1 MDISKNKITC
11 EQAKQLD
18 IVDYLSSLGFNP
30 VKIRNADHWYLSPL
44 RNEKTASFKVNRKLN
59 AWYDHGTGQ
68 GGNLVDFG
76 ILYHNCSVSDLLEKL
91 NILSFHQHPLNIIAV
106 PEKHP
111 DSQIKI
117 ISEKNLFS
125 LSLLRYLRQRRIA
138 DGVSNT
144 YCREVIF
151 ELDNRVYSAI
161 GFRNDEGGFELRNSW
176 FKGSSSPKTFTSI
189 LNDAKE
195 ASVFEGFF
203 DFLSYQTI
211 HQNQAPFSSDFLI
224 LNSTSFFERSRS
236 FMEQHN
242 SIRLYLDRDKTGQ
255 NCTQRAIESSKK
267 YIDESILY
275 KEYKDLNEWMQHIGK
290 SQRKGFRQSL
300 Q

>member
-18 IVDYLSSLGFNP
+18 IVEYLSFLGFNP

-44 RNEKTASFKVNRKLN
+44 RNEKTASFKVNKKLN

-76 ILYHNCSVSDLLEKL
+76 ILYYNCSVSDLLEKL
-91 NILSFHQHPLNIIAV
+91 NNLSFHQQPLHIIAA

-111 DSQIKI
+111 DPQIKI
-117 ISEKNLFS
+117 VSEKNLFS
-125 LSLLRYLRQRRIA
+125 LSVLRYLRQRRIA
-138 DGVSNT
+138 ESVSNI
-144 YCREVIF
+144 YCREVFF
-151 ELDNRVYSAI
+151 ELNTKAYSAI

-176 FKGSSSPKTFTSI
+176 FKGSSSPKTFTSFC
-189 LNDAKE
+189 NDAKE
-195 ASVFEGFF
+195 VSVFEGFF

-211 HQNQAPFSSDFLI
+211 HQYQAPFSSDFLI

-236 FMEQHN
+236 FMERHN
-242 SIRLYLDRDKTGQ
+242 CIRLYLDRDKTGQ
-255 NCTQRAIESSKK
+255 NCTQKAMESSKK
-267 YIDESILY
+267 YIDESNLY
-275 KEYKDLNEWMQHIGK
+275 KGYNDLNEWTQHIGK
-290 SQRKGFRQSL
+290 SQKKGFRQSL